1 MYILAVTS
9 YPQLVYLDN
18 AMSVAIN
25 EEFVIVLKVVERSF
39 TFPVGVCFKVD
50 HDHGAGFPQGWRAQ
64 FLSVCTRQSRSNKSS
79 L

>member
-50 HDHGAGFPQGWRAQ
+50 HDRAGFPLGWRAQ